1 MIDVAVKKPPQ
12 TQSKHIGQVR
22 AWLKSFYVDPFL
34 VAPCKSILLALT
46 ALELP
51 VLKPSISNII
61 FSIQ

>member
-1 MIDVAVKKPPQ
+1 MIDVAVKKTPQ

-22 AWLKSFYVDPFL
+22 AWLKSFHVSPFL
-34 VAPCKSILLALT
+34 VAPALT

-51 VLKPSISNII
+51 VLKPSISNIL